1 MIATTHDP
9 ESVAWP
15 APASACL
22 VWSVAHRGS
31 VSLATGPSTY
41 RDNGIMIWEGFGWK
55 GRSQVL

>member
-9 ESVAWP
+9 ESVACP

-31 VSLATGPSTY
+31 VSLAIGPSTH
-41 RDNGIMIWEGFGWK
+41 RDNGVMIWEGFGRK